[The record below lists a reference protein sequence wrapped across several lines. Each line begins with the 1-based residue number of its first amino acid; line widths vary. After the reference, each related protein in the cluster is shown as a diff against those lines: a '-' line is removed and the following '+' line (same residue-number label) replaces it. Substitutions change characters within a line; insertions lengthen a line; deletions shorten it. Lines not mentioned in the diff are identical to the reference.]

1 MDTCEGAGG
10 LCGRTGGFVGA
21 VGAFY
26 VALQLERRGILSVT
40 VLTRRVTLPTL
51 TVLLLQLQM
60 MLHVIHEPE
69 KEVGQIQQ
77 KGIRT
82 NQKAARKEKEFENEL
97 QEDVRKTG
105 NEKKNN
111 TTHKERRKRNRSKA
125 REHWKRVREEGSRWR
140 KTPPHHRDSIRAVC
154 AV

>member
-1 MDTCEGAGG
+1 M
-10 LCGRTGGFVGA
+10 CGRTGGFVGA

-69 KEVGQIQQ
+69 KEVGQQ

-82 NQKAARKEKEFENEL
+82 KSESCKE
-97 QEDVRKTG
+97 G
-105 NEKKNN
+105 
-111 TTHKERRKRNRSKA
+111 
-125 REHWKRVREEGSRWR
+125 EG
-140 KTPPHHRDSIRAVC
+140 I
-154 AV
+154 

>member
-97 QEDVRKTG
+97 HEEVRKTG
-105 NEKKNN
+105 NEKKKIHN
-111 TTHKERRKRNRSKA
+111 TQRKKEK
-125 REHWKRVREEGSRWR
+125 E
-140 KTPPHHRDSIRAVC
+140 
-154 AV
+154 